1 MGVWAVSN
9 IFPVTTDDE
18 RDPQE
23 DAGAEQIRDAEIQG
37 DKPPHHDD

>member
-1 MGVWAVSN
+1 MGVKTVSN

-23 DAGAEQIRDAEIQG
+23 DAGAESAREAEIQG